1 MKKNRIMGVAFL
13 IQSITPLIA
22 SAVLLNPLISGNDII
37 QIMTRVAGN
46 PVQMRAAVLGEMI
59 TALGIIFLG
68 VVLYQFLRKENEIMA
83 LTGLGFYMMEA
94 VLLVISRS
102 TGFTLLGISLES
114 AVAGHPVYLQS
125 IADMLLNTMDFNY
138 TLAMLAFSTG
148 APLFYY
154 LLYRSRMVPSA
165 LALWGFVTA
174 IIPCLAAT
182 LLSMMGIYVPFFVYL
197 PYAPFEF
204 VIGIW
209 ILVKGIR
216 GQAII
221 AK

>member
-1 MKKNRIMGVAFL
+1 MKKNRILGIAFL
-13 IQSITPLIA
+13 IQCVTPLIA
-22 SAVLLNPLISGNDII
+22 SAVLFNPLIAGDDII
-37 QIMTRVAGN
+37 QIMTRVAEN
-46 PVQMRAAVLGEMI
+46 PMQMRTAILGEMI

-68 VVLYQFLRKENEIMA
+68 VVLYQLLKRENGIMA
-83 LTGLGFYMMEA
+83 LTGLGFYILEA
-94 VLLVISRS
+94 VLVIISRS
-102 TGFTLLGISLES
+102 TGFMLLGISQES
-114 AVAGHPVYLQS
+114 AMAAHPIYLQS
-125 IADMLLNTMDFNY
+125 IAGMLLNTIGFY
-138 TLAMLAFSTG
+138 YGLAMLAFSTG
-148 APLFYY
+148 APLFYF

-182 LLSMMGIYVPFFVYL
+182 LLSTLGSNVPFFVYL

-216 GQAII
+216 VQAEIV
-221 AK
+221 K